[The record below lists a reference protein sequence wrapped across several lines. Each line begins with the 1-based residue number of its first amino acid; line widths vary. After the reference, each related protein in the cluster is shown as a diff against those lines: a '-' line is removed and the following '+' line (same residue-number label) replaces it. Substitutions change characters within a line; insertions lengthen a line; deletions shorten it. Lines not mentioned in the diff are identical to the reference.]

1 MCGCGIVLA
10 EIADKL
16 GINIRVIGT
25 PAEETFGAKYD
36 MIKAGAF
43 DNVDF
48 AMQAHL
54 DEANCVETVT
64 LAMNSLEFDFKGV
77 AAHAAAFPE
86 QRSKCPGWCDRHV
99 QQYQCAEGAYD
110 GRRQDPRHHYPRWSG
125 DQCCA

>member
-1 MCGCGIVLA
+1 
-10 EIADKL
+10 
-16 GINIRVIGT
+16 
-25 PAEETFGAKYD
+25 

-86 QRSKCPGWCDRHV
+86 KGV
-99 QQYQCAEGAYD
+99 NALD
-110 GRRQDPRHHYPRWSG
+110 GVIAMFNSINALREHTTEDAQDPRHHYPRWSG